1 MVDECQMLDRMLAIS
16 VKLVL
21 TALIASTAM
30 AAVVLGYTGFMQL
43 VRAHLATAGWMM
55 GVGLVSGWVAYV
67 VAARRED
74 LADC

>member
-1 MVDECQMLDRMLAIS
+1 MLDRALAVS

-21 TALIASTAM
+21 TTLIAGTAM

-43 VRAHLATAGWMM
+43 VRAHLATAGWMI
-55 GVGLVSGWVAYV
+55 GVGVVSGWVAYV
-67 VAARRED
+67 VASRRED